1 MIDQLTIGDKA
12 SYDDFGAS
20 LARFDAKPPKKKSIR
35 ETIPFFNGSYD
46 FSAINGE
53 VYWEDRVIECIF
65 EMLADT
71 PEELEEKKAAFSNW
85 VMNVTEQHIH
95 SPFIPDYHFVG
106 TFDEMDYEDDDGLD
120 KTTAT
125 VTFLAY
131 PYKVANVPKKYE
143 YHTEWQDINT
153 WYIPNESS
161 HPVEAYV
168 TITSAR
174 AGNTVQI
181 DDTIKTTTEEPV
193 DTFYLKIPPD
203 TVRVQVSGKYGS
215 TTVMIEFTEEAL

>member
-20 LARFDAKPPKKKSIR
+20 LAWFNAKPPKKKSIR

-71 PEELEEKKAAFSNW
+71 PEELEEKKAAFSSW
-85 VMNVTEQHIH
+85 VMNVMEQNIH

-106 TFDEMDYEDDDGLD
+106 TYDDMEYEDDEGLD

-131 PYKVANVPKKYE
+131 PYKLALRRYEFDAPWQHTNNFILLNKSNHPVWANVVIESNYTGDSVK
-143 YHTEWQDINT
+143 INGKRFNT
-153 WYIPNESS
+153 KEGVQEFTMKLPPGIIELSADSEHSNNKI
-161 HPVEAYV
+161 
-168 TITSAR
+168 TIA
-174 AGNTVQI
+174 
-181 DDTIKTTTEEPV
+181 
-193 DTFYLKIPPD
+193 
-203 TVRVQVSGKYGS
+203 
-215 TTVMIEFTEEAL
+215 FTEEVL